1 MLVSMILAAT
11 LAAAE
16 PSMQCDLVCTS
27 IKKTCECPKPKPRV
41 KRRVKPAVQAQK
53 QTEVQKQE
61 QSQSQQVIINIQ
73 AGEPRVYTT
82 PRKVEK
88 TEPFPLGIGIRGA
101 VGLWSCNPHVFGLV
115 GLRGRLLPA
124 HLGLEINT
132 QFYWGH
138 QAQLMVY
145 PVQGPIAWH
154 LDLGALWF
162 YHYGLSVQDVP
173 RKWDMTVGTGLEV
186 QIIPHLSF
194 TADWRMTMPN
204 PFDMS
209 RLAYP
214 DANGRHLN
222 VGNVVGNSFLRSQLM
237 IGLMLHTW

>member
-1 MLVSMILAAT
+1 MLVSMLLAAT

-16 PSMQCDLVCTS
+16 PSMECNLVCTPV
-27 IKKTCECPKPKPRV
+27 KKTCECPKPKPRV
-41 KRRVKPAVQAQK
+41 KRKAKPAVQVQKQAEAQK
-53 QTEVQKQE
+53 QE
-61 QSQSQQVIINIQ
+61 QSQQVIINIQ
-73 AGEPRVYTT
+73 ASEPRVYTV
-82 PRKVEK
+82 PKKVEK
-88 TEPFPLGIGIRGA
+88 AEPFPLGIGIRGA

-124 HLGLEINT
+124 HLGLEVNT

-138 QAQLMVY
+138 SVQLMIY

-173 RKWDMTVGTGLEV
+173 RKWDLAVGTGLEV
-186 QIIPHLSF
+186 QIVPHLSF
-194 TADWRMTMPN
+194 TADWRMTVPN

-214 DANGRHLN
+214 DADGRHLN